1 MTETKTITIYLENR
15 NEDIDIDV
23 DVEFDILNDGI
34 GSYEFWG
41 QKCFDTGK
49 DYLEVVGVEWD
60 KTGFTE
66 EEVEIIKKE
75 IDKLSKEWDIDG
87 VVSDSGE

>member
-1 MTETKTITIYLENR
+1 MTETITIYLENR

-34 GSYEFWG
+34 GPYEFWG
-41 QKCFDTGK
+41 QKCFDKGK